1 MSIPLVALDPS
12 PSAPAKQISAV
23 SLLNPSLTHVE
34 GSYTKADDIQKI
46 AERVDVLTVE
56 IEHVDVEA
64 LFQIR
69 DKYGTTG
76 GHLGKGISIFPS
88 PETIAIVQDKLS
100 QKHSLRS
107 SGIPVA
113 KFLDLPVPTVEKV
126 TEAARTLGLPL
137 LVKAR
142 RQAYD
147 GRGNFLLRTPAD
159 AQLAL
164 DTLKGPLYA
173 EQYAKDVVREIVV
186 VLVRNVKGGIRSYG
200 AVENIHAGKIGHL
213 VRAPLRHGGK
223 DVSIHAQ
230 SLAEK
235 AISSLPDGAVGVFGV
250 EFFLLADGTYIH
262 APSFCSSCTNISSTL
277 R

>member
-1 MSIPLVALDPS
+1 M
-12 PSAPAKQISAV
+12 
-23 SLLNPSLTHVE
+23 E
-34 GSYTKADDIQKI
+34 GLYTKADDIYKI

-56 IEHVDVEA
+56 IEHVDVQA

-69 DKYGTTG
+69 DKYRTTC

-100 QKHSLRS
+100 QKQFLRT

-113 KFLDLPVPTVEKV
+113 NFVDLPEPTVEKV
-126 TEAARTLGLPL
+126 AQAAETLGFPL

-142 RQAYD
+142 GQAYD
-147 GRGNFLLRTPAD
+147 GRGNFLLRTTAD

-164 DTLKGPLYA
+164 DTLKGPLYT
-173 EQYAKDVVREIVV
+173 EQYVKDVVREIVV
-186 VLVRNVKGGIRSYG
+186 VLVRDVKGGIRSYG
-200 AVENIHAGKIGHL
+200 AVENVHTGKIGHL
-213 VRAPLRHGGK
+213 VRAPLRQGGK

-250 EFFLLADGTYIH
+250 EFFLLADGK
-262 APSFCSSCTNISSTL
+262 ST
-277 R
+277 